1 VGSSFGR
8 EFPGPAGGGS
18 KAQPHEEFIEEMG
31 FPFVGGYRARIECT
45 VDRKAG
51 FRHGPLRSMRV
62 VDKGRVLRFRAVTDV
77 PEPFDLYWKVRNR
90 GQEAERID
98 QLRGQIFK
106 DNRTRRHSEHTL
118 YTGRHYVEVYV
129 VKNGLVV
136 ATDHHEVPI
145 R

>member
-1 VGSSFGR
+1 
-8 EFPGPAGGGS
+8 
-18 KAQPHEEFIEEMG
+18 
-31 FPFVGGYRARIECT
+31 
-45 VDRKAG
+45 
-51 FRHGPLRSMRV
+51 MRV
-62 VDKGRVLRFRAVTDV
+62 VDKGRVLRFRIATDV

-90 GQEAERID
+90 GLEAERID

-106 DNRTRRHSEHTL
+106 DNGTRRHTEHTL

-129 VKNGLVV
+129 VRNGSVV